1 MQIDVAWDLTYNEIS
16 FMSEMGETMRVDEV
30 MTEIIQRCR
39 LYGAQKIILYGSR
52 AKGTATE
59 RSDID
64 IAVSGVASHEIL
76 DLQENLEEI
85 PTLYTIDLVDLDTC
99 QNQLLLED
107 IKQYGREIIRRFES
121 FRNSLDSLA
130 EAKQRD
136 LSDSF
141 VLSGTSAKFSITF
154 DLAWKVMK
162 DILVQYYAIT
172 GFVTGSPREVLR
184 ESFQANLITGDEWMD
199 MLKVRNQLAHDYD
212 GVIVKEHC
220 GTIVHV
226 YIDKLYDFK
235 KAVEKL
241 LKE

>member
-1 MQIDVAWDLTYNEIS
+1 
-16 FMSEMGETMRVDEV
+16 MSEMGETMRVDEV

-107 IKQYGREIIRRFES
+107 IKQYGRKI
-121 FRNSLDSLA
+121 
-130 EAKQRD
+130 
-136 LSDSF
+136 
-141 VLSGTSAKFSITF
+141 
-154 DLAWKVMK
+154 
-162 DILVQYYAIT
+162 Y
-172 GFVTGSPREVLR
+172 
-184 ESFQANLITGDEWMD
+184 
-199 MLKVRNQLAHDYD
+199 
-212 GVIVKEHC
+212 
-220 GTIVHV
+220 
-226 YIDKLYDFK
+226 
-235 KAVEKL
+235 EKI
-241 LKE
+241 

>member
-59 RSDID
+59 RS
-64 IAVSGVASHEIL
+64 EIL

-107 IKQYGREIIRRFES
+107 IKQYGREI
-121 FRNSLDSLA
+121 
-130 EAKQRD
+130 
-136 LSDSF
+136 
-141 VLSGTSAKFSITF
+141 
-154 DLAWKVMK
+154 
-162 DILVQYYAIT
+162 Y
-172 GFVTGSPREVLR
+172 
-184 ESFQANLITGDEWMD
+184 
-199 MLKVRNQLAHDYD
+199 
-212 GVIVKEHC
+212 
-220 GTIVHV
+220 
-226 YIDKLYDFK
+226 K
-235 KAVEKL
+235 KI
-241 LKE
+241 